1 MQPVLPDSTDIT
13 PLLWHAIGIRE
24 VTSTF
29 LTLWPRL
36 STWTPTSPL
45 VDADESLAR
54 FAAEHGHP
62 VVVKFLEDQATATK
76 TVKEFLRFLSGK
88 SIEVGDETQ
97 TVLEIAMTSQF
108 PDVKTWAQSYG
119 TLQPRKGCGKCYRI
133 VGQKVH
139 GSETCIVIIAEDVQS
154 KDHIALKLMA
164 NKDEWEREKSM
175 RLMDDGQQLDAKHVV
190 NILDDFALDDEAMS
204 FCASHKELRGNSKPV
219 PAELLDLKA
228 DLSSAISTTTLEL
241 ENQLK
246 SFDKDKDGTID
257 HQEFRTGMRGL
268 APEITDDQVIHLLTL
283 LDKAK
288 DGTVDYKEFARM
300 FGRYPYPCMVTM
312 PAAAMD
318 FTYVLSHDRIAGND
332 LEGVVDIMRQ
342 IGEHVKYMHEMLG
355 RLHGDLKPRP

>member
-119 TLQPRKGCGKCYRI
+119 TLQPRKGCFKSSVSAPRI
-133 VGQKVH
+133 CRVG
-139 GSETCIVIIAEDVQS
+139 CCP
-154 KDHIALKLMA
+154 
-164 NKDEWEREKSM
+164 
-175 RLMDDGQQLDAKHVV
+175 
-190 NILDDFALDDEAMS
+190 AMCVRVCA
-204 FCASHKELRGNSKPV
+204 CASV
-219 PAELLDLKA
+219 CACACA
-228 DLSSAISTTTLEL
+228 DACRCCPLPI
-241 ENQLK
+241 
-246 SFDKDKDGTID
+246 
-257 HQEFRTGMRGL
+257 R
-268 APEITDDQVIHLLTL
+268 
-283 LDKAK
+283 
-288 DGTVDYKEFARM
+288 
-300 FGRYPYPCMVTM
+300 
-312 PAAAMD
+312 
-318 FTYVLSHDRIAGND
+318 
-332 LEGVVDIMRQ
+332 
-342 IGEHVKYMHEMLG
+342 
-355 RLHGDLKPRP
+355 